1 MIAVTSNFISIGELS
16 RQSGVSPHTL
26 RFYELEGILKP
37 AGRGEN
43 GHRRYVNADVLWLEF
58 VLRLKQTGMPLAE
71 IREYAAL
78 RAQGDETLQTRLTML
93 KLHRER
99 LVTTIEE
106 LSTCAHALDE
116 KILTY
121 REMIAK
127 SQAPTR
133 KVKK

>member
-16 RQSGVSPHTL
+16 RLSGVSPHTL

>member
-16 RQSGVSPHTL
+16 RLSGVSPHTL

-37 AGRGEN
+37 AGRGAN

-99 LVTTIEE
+99 LVTMIEE

-127 SQAPTR
+127 SQALTR
-133 KVKK
+133 KEKK